1 MTMTDRRLPAHVAV
15 LIGASTAAYAI
26 SLAGMTALQSS
37 ADQAVIEERA
47 PTDET
52 AARLK
57 SEHDRLQAEIDRSIA
72 VYAASAARFEAVA
85 AGLDSLD
92 TSLEAYAGRMER
104 VTGAARALPGRV
116 SLPAVSRTTTTR
128 AKPATS
134 ASTGAS
140 GG

>member
-1 MTMTDRRLPAHVAV
+1 MTERRLPTHIAV

-37 ADQAVIEERA
+37 ADQAVIEVQA
-47 PTDET
+47 PTDEA
-52 AARLK
+52 AARLRI
-57 SEHDRLQAEIDRSIA
+57 EHDRLQAEIDRSVAI
-72 VYAASAARFEAVA
+72 YTASAARFEAVA
-85 AGLDSLD
+85 AGLDGLD
-92 TSLEAYAGRMER
+92 SSLEAYAGRMER

-116 SLPAVSRTTTTR
+116 NLPTVSRTTTTR